1 MRKRFMAISLV
12 IAGLAARSAIAQTPP
27 NPSQQFGAP
36 TTQQAQTPI
45 FRVTVVGHVT
55 PAINYRPRK
64 GDTEID
70 FRGTALMP
78 LAIGEAKVQ
87 GKKGYIDIDAKFD
100 KLGSP
105 AQFGPEYLTY
115 VLWAITPEGRASN
128 LGEVQV
134 KGDEARI
141 HVTTELQ
148 AFGMILTA
156 EPYFAVTQ
164 PSDVVVLENS
174 LRDGTKANFEV

>member
-12 IAGLAARSAIAQTPP
+12 IAGLAARSAI
-27 NPSQQFGAP
+27 
-36 TTQQAQTPI
+36 AQTPI

-115 VLWAITPEGRASN
+115 VLWAITPE
-128 LGEVQV
+128 
-134 KGDEARI
+134 
-141 HVTTELQ
+141 
-148 AFGMILTA
+148 
-156 EPYFAVTQ
+156 
-164 PSDVVVLENS
+164 
-174 LRDGTKANFEV
+174 

>member
-1 MRKRFMAISLV
+1 MRTRSITISLV
-12 IAGLAARSAIAQTPP
+12 IAGLAAGSAIAQTPP
-27 NPSQQFGAP
+27 NPSQ
-36 TTQQAQTPI
+36 PI

-55 PAINYRPRK
+55 PAINYRPRN

-70 FRGTALMP
+70 FRGTTLMP

-105 AQFGPEYLTY
+105 AQFGPEYMTY
-115 VLWAITPEGRASN
+115 VLWAITPEGRATN

-148 AFGMILTA
+148 AFGMILTGG
-156 EPYFAVTQ
+156 T
-164 PSDVVVLENS
+164 L
-174 LRDGTKANFEV
+174 LRRHAAKRCRRRRKQSSRWHRRRTSK